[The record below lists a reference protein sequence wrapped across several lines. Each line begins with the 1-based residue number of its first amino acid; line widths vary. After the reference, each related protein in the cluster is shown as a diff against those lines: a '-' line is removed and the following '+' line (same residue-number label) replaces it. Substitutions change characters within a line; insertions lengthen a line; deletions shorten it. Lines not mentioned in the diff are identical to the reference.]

1 MQEKFSSAGYYSVDA
16 SITLPEKSKDQLL
29 LQSCYAELNQAT
41 SDLSFFPP
49 LIISYG
55 EIATRISQ
63 KFVSNKPASGLVMM
77 ESDKEDLSELC
88 EKEFPISEFEPRFPL
103 FMISNK
109 SAL

>member
-1 MQEKFSSAGYYSVDA
+1 M
-16 SITLPEKSKDQLL
+16 
-29 LQSCYAELNQAT
+29 NQAT

-109 SAL
+109 SAPEFLDGWIDQTDKKPGQEFDDLMGWMDEVGM